1 MKDLTTVD
9 FFKKNEFYEF
19 IKNTFKEG
27 TVPQTQEEFEA
38 CFSNNTTDGSICFA
52 NQFGKGEDDAVM
64 LFFYPTFCAVPPRYN
79 KNLRNQE
86 ECNLGL
92 VVLDYQKLIAKHTNK
107 VSYLET
113 LKEDMERRRDG
124 SFLMFDIQRNRSFR
138 MGPDVECT
146 SEKQTR
152 KEIAKSYERLF
163 SKQKEVMS
171 FVEER
176 IATLKDE
183 SEYDFS
189 EPKSSQE
196 ETKRLK

>member
-1 MKDLTTVD
+1 MKDLTTTD
-9 FFKKNEFYEF
+9 FFKQNEFYEF

-27 TVPQTQEEFEA
+27 TVPQDEDDFMA
-38 CFSNNTTDGSICFA
+38 CFSNNTTDGSLCFA

-86 ECNLGL
+86 ECNIGL
-92 VVLDYQKLIAKHTNK
+92 VVLEYQKLIAKHTNK
-107 VSYLET
+107 LSYLEV
-113 LKEDMERRRDG
+113 LKEDMERRNDG
-124 SFLMFDIQRNRSFR
+124 SRLMMEFHMERIFRQRHFDGEVNA
-138 MGPDVECT
+138 
-146 SEKQTR
+146 EKSPE
-152 KEIAKSYERLF
+152 EIVKSYQNLS
-163 SKQKEVMS
+163 SKYEEVKI

-189 EPKSSQE
+189 EVTTPQE
-196 ETKRLK
+196 EPKRLK